1 MMKTL
6 RNLLL
11 RNWELKLL
19 SLIIAFFVW
28 LSLIPEE
35 KTFSEK
41 TLTIPLE
48 THNIPAD
55 MELVEKPDPIVD
67 VTIRAPNRIID
78 EISAVNVSAKLNLS
92 RASIYQRE
100 YPLNETM
107 ISIPTGAEVVRI
119 SPAVVRLKLE
129 RTRQVSLDIA
139 PNIIGQAKEGYGIA
153 KIEVIPPRVL
163 VKGPESKFG
172 EKDKVSTSP
181 VDISELTSST
191 EVEAD
196 LILPKPELRLATAR
210 AKARIRIF
218 MEVIGPVE
226 KPAPEKK
233 KG

>member
-1 MMKTL
+1 MIKII
-6 RNLLL
+6 RNLFL

-19 SLIIAFFVW
+19 SLLIAFFVW

-41 TLTIPLE
+41 TLNIPLE

-55 MELVEKPDPIVD
+55 MELVEKPDPTVD
-67 VTIRAPNRIID
+67 VTIRAPNRMID
-78 EISAVNVSAKLNLS
+78 EISAANVFAKLNLS
-92 RASIYQRE
+92 RASILQQE

-119 SPAVVRLKLE
+119 SPAMVRLKLE
-129 RTRQVSLDIA
+129 RTREVSLDIV

-153 KIEVIPPRVL
+153 KIEVSPPRVL

-172 EKDKVSTSP
+172 QKDRVSTSP

-196 LILPKPELRLATAR
+196 LILPKPELRLTSPR
-210 AKARIRIF
+210 AKVRIRIF
-218 MEVIGPVE
+218 MEEIGPAE
-226 KPAPEKK
+226 KPAPKK
-233 KG
+233 KK

>member
-1 MMKTL
+1 MIKLL
-6 RNLLL
+6 RNFFL

-19 SLIIAFFVW
+19 SLLIAFFVW

-55 MELVEKPDPIVD
+55 VELVEKPDPTVD
-67 VTIRAPNRIID
+67 VTIRAPNRMIN
-78 EISAVNVSAKLNLS
+78 EISAANVFAKLNLS
-92 RASIYQRE
+92 RASIMQQE

-119 SPAVVRLKLE
+119 SPTMVRLKLE
-129 RTRQVSLDIA
+129 RTREVSLDIV

-153 KIEVIPPRVL
+153 KIEVSPPRVL

-172 EKDKVSTSP
+172 QKDRVSTSP
-181 VDISELTSST
+181 VDIAELTSST
-191 EVEAD
+191 DVEAD
-196 LILPKPELRLATAR
+196 LILPKPELRLASPR
-210 AKARIRIF
+210 AKVRVRIF
-218 MEVIGPVE
+218 IEEIGPAK
-226 KPAPEKK
+226 KPAPKK
-233 KG
+233 KK

>member
-1 MMKTL
+1 MIKFI
-6 RNLLL
+6 RNLFL

-19 SLIIAFFVW
+19 SLLIAFFVW

-55 MELVEKPDPIVD
+55 VELVEKPDPTVD
-67 VTIRAPNRIID
+67 VTIRAPNRMIN
-78 EISAVNVSAKLNLS
+78 EISAANVFAKLNLS
-92 RASIYQRE
+92 RGSIMQQE

-119 SPAVVRLKLE
+119 SPTMVRLKLE
-129 RTRQVSLDIA
+129 RTRDVSLDIV
-139 PNIIGQAKEGYGIA
+139 PNVIGQAQEGYGIA
-153 KIEVIPPRVL
+153 KIEVLPPRVL

-172 EKDKVSTSP
+172 QKDRVSTSP

-196 LILPKPELRLATAR
+196 LILPKPELRLASPR
-210 AKARIRIF
+210 AKVRVRIF
-218 MEVIGPVE
+218 IEEIGPVE
-226 KPAPEKK
+226 KPAPKK
-233 KG
+233 KK

>member
-1 MMKTL
+1 MIKTI
-6 RNLLL
+6 RNFFL

-19 SLIIAFFVW
+19 SLLIAFFVW

-55 MELVEKPDPIVD
+55 MELVEKPDPTVD
-67 VTIRAPNRIID
+67 VTIRAPNRLIN
-78 EISAVNVSAKLNLS
+78 EISAANVFAKLNLS
-92 RASIYQRE
+92 RASIPQQE

-119 SPAVVRLKLE
+119 SPAMVRLKLE
-129 RTRQVSLDIA
+129 RTRGVSLDIV

-153 KIEVIPPRVL
+153 KIEVSPPRVL

-172 EKDKVSTSP
+172 KKDRVSTSP

-196 LILPKPELRLATAR
+196 LILPKPELRLASPR
-210 AKARIRIF
+210 AKVMVRIF
-218 MEVIGPVE
+218 IEEIGPAE
-226 KPAPEKK
+226 KPAPKK
-233 KG
+233 KK

>member
-1 MMKTL
+1 MIKIL
-6 RNLLL
+6 RNFFL

-19 SLIIAFFVW
+19 SLLIAFFVW

-48 THNIPAD
+48 AHNIPPD
-55 MELVEKPDPIVD
+55 MEMVEKPDPTVD
-67 VTIRAPNRIID
+67 VTIRAPNRMIN
-78 EISAVNVSAKLNLS
+78 EITAANVFAKLNLS
-92 RASIYQRE
+92 RASIFQQE

-119 SPAVVRLKLE
+119 SPAIVRLKLE
-129 RTRQVSLDIA
+129 RTRETSLDVV

-153 KIEVIPPRVL
+153 KIEVWPPRVL

-172 EKDKVSTSP
+172 QKDRVSTSP
-181 VDISELTSST
+181 IDISALTAST

-196 LILPKPELRLATAR
+196 LILPKPELRLASPR
-210 AKARIRIF
+210 AKVRVRIF
-218 MEVIGPVE
+218 MEQIGPEE
-226 KPAPEKK
+226 KPAPKK
-233 KG
+233 KK